1 MIYDFHNVMIDNN
14 SGDIAF
20 IYVQMV
26 ERWSPYIELH
36 EPYYIFGTWD
46 GSTTL
51 ATETALPPLGV
62 G

>member
-1 MIYDFHNVMIDNN
+1 MIFIMLHDNN

-20 IYVQMV
+20 ICLQMV
-26 ERWSPYIELH
+26 ERWSAYIELH
-36 EPYYIFGTWD
+36 EPCSIFGIWD

-51 ATETALPPLGV
+51 ATETALPPLDV